1 MILKQSK
8 QYQVGFYICSLVHYI
23 STCVSYHKTHSKG
36 SHRVSRSVKPCI
48 KTTQTVPTSIA
59 NQSNI
64 RSARVKDPIID
75 TFKLWLQVLHVKYM
89 AIWMRFLSILVFGSN
104 KNREVT
110 RIFIFVSFDHDKR
123 TCFLFLENPLIVHWR
138 NVPVENKER
147 VKV

>member
-1 MILKQSK
+1 MN
-8 QYQVGFYICSLVHYI
+8 
-23 STCVSYHKTHSKG
+23 
-36 SHRVSRSVKPCI
+36 
-48 KTTQTVPTSIA
+48 KTTQIIPTSIA
-59 NQSNI
+59 NQSSI

-75 TFKLWLQVLHVKYM
+75 TFKLWLQVLHLKYM

-138 NVPVENKER
+138 NVPVENRASESIR
-147 VKV
+147 VIGTYRLSRLNNGALFLESYGESLV

>member
-23 STCVSYHKTHSKG
+23 STYKTHSKG
-36 SHRVSRSVKPCI
+36 SHRVSRSVKPWI
-48 KTTQTVPTSIA
+48 KQHKLSPHLSPTNHLLDLPELRTPA
-59 NQSNI
+59 
-64 RSARVKDPIID
+64 IID